1 MGRAERRERWEAAF
15 NPTRLALT
23 GVALSVLVLLQPGN
37 TGRLVILVLAAVA
50 AMVSGRKLSPLT
62 TMIVMAG
69 IIAANL
75 LVPLGRV
82 LLEWGP
88 VTITELALHDGLRKA
103 LTFEA
108 LMFISKACLGPNLRL
123 PGRFGS
129 FFADALR
136 WYDKILEQKKTVRL
150 ATFLADIDA
159 ILVSI
164 HYTGIDATT
173 ETDSRHLSGA
183 RLSDVVLA
191 LAVIV
196 AMIPVLVR

>member
-23 GVALSVLVLLQPGN
+23 GVALSVLVLFQPSS

-50 AMVSGRKLSPLT
+50 AVVSGRKLSPFT
-62 TMIVMAG
+62 TLIVMAG

-75 LVPLGRV
+75 LVPLGKK
-82 LLEWGP
+82 LFEIGP
-88 VTITELALHDGLRKA
+88 LVITETALQDGIEKA

-129 FFADALR
+129 FFADALH
-136 WYDKILEQKKTVRL
+136 WYDRILEQKKTVRL

-164 HYTGIDATT
+164 HYTGNDAAT
-173 ETDSRHLSGA
+173 ETTSRQFSGA
-183 RLSDVVLA
+183 RWSDLVLV
-191 LAVIV
+191 LTVIL